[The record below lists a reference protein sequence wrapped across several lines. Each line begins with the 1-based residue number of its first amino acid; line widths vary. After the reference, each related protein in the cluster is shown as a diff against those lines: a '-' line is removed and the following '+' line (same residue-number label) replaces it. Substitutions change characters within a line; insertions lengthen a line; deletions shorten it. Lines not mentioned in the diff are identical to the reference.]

1 MERTYNAVYNGVDYS
16 SVFDPYYYADQ
27 YADLKQAYGYDCS
40 QLLQHFINYGM
51 SEGRQAKASFNATS
65 YRLQYSDLR
74 RAYGNDLKP
83 YYMHYLQWGRSEGRQ
98 GTGCNV
104 LQNGLTRYDG
114 IDYAAVYD
122 YNTYV
127 SRYSDVFRAYGY
139 DDQAGTL
146 HFIHYWNE

>member
-1 MERTYNAVYNGVDYS
+1 
-16 SVFDPYYYADQ
+16 
-27 YADLKQAYGYDCS
+27 
-40 QLLQHFINYGM
+40 M

-127 SRYSDVFRAYGY
+127 SRYSDVFRAYGF
-139 DDQAGTL
+139 DDQAVL
-146 HFIHYWNE
+146 LQFIHYGMNEGRIAKASFDVTSYRLQYSDLRRAYGNNLKSYYLHYLQWGRLEGR